1 MKKAIILSLSCIM
14 FFIFLLSC
22 RAKHEEI
29 ILPPPLPE
37 PTSPPTPQV
46 KEQPKIEKVEIP
58 KELEK
63 PKSVKEEKG
72 AREISSVKEFELTEE
87 EIFLTK
93 SLEEI
98 NREAPL
104 EMIHFDYD
112 EYYIRADAK
121 PVLEANAA
129 WLRKFLSIKI
139 LIEGHCDERG
149 TEEYNLALGERR
161 ANSTFDY
168 LVSLGISPDRIKI
181 ISYGKSQPLDT
192 GHNEIAWQK
201 NRRAQFVI
209 IGK

>member
-1 MKKAIILSLSCIM
+1 MKKTTVFSLICIM

-22 RAKHEEI
+22 RAKQEEI

-37 PTSPPTPQV
+37 STGPPTPQA

-58 KELEK
+58 KELEE
-63 PKSVKEEKG
+63 PKGVREERPV
-72 AREISSVKEFELTEE
+72 REYELTEE
-87 EIFLTK
+87 EIFLSK
-93 SLEEI
+93 SLEEM
-98 NREAPL
+98 NREAQL
-104 EMIHFDYD
+104 ETIHFDYD

-121 PVLEANAA
+121 PVLEVNAA
-129 WLRKFLSIKI
+129 WLKKFPSIKI

-168 LVSLGISPDRIKI
+168 LVSLGINPDRIKI
-181 ISYGKSQPLDT
+181 ISYGKSQPLEP
-192 GHNEIAWQK
+192 GHNEFAWQR